1 MIFSLKFV
9 HFLLV
14 FLQILKSMN
23 FLLVLMIFSLNN
35 LQMQKIILKMQVV
48 QTFFWCNLALQEGR
62 MCDVG
67 PQATSR
73 LIRASAQ
80 RHPALRGSL
89 RGKGMDTT
97 PEKKLRRNLTP
108 LKVYCLE
115 NERDVIIRNAVATG
129 KTVSEYMR
137 NVSMGYRVPSN
148 INAEQARELVRLKG
162 DMGRLGGLLKLLLS
176 NEERFDGMTGE
187 RLQLETLKLLNEILE
202 NQKQVRQA
210 IRELIRN

>member
-1 MIFSLKFV
+1 
-9 HFLLV
+9 
-14 FLQILKSMN
+14 
-23 FLLVLMIFSLNN
+23 
-35 LQMQKIILKMQVV
+35 MQKIILKQQVE
-48 QTFFWCNLALQEGR
+48 QKSFWRNLALQEGR

-67 PQATSR
+67 PQAASR
-73 LIRASAQ
+73 LIRASTQ

-89 RGKGMDTT
+89 RGNGMNT
-97 PEKKLRRNLTP
+97 PEKKSRRDLTP
-108 LKVYCLE
+108 LKVYCSKD
-115 NERDVIIRNAVATG
+115 EREQIIRNALATG

-187 RLQLETLKLLNEILE
+187 RLQFETIKLLNEILE
-202 NQKQVRQA
+202 NQNQVRQA

>member
-1 MIFSLKFV
+1 MQF
-9 HFLLV
+9 FLVSMQFLESMQISVV
-14 FLQILKSMN
+14 FMQFFLKS
-23 FLLVLMIFSLNN
+23 
-35 LQMQKIILKMQVV
+35 LQLQKIIVKEQVE
-48 QTFFWCNLALQEGR
+48 QNFFWRNLALQEGR

-67 PQATSR
+67 PQAPSR

-97 PEKKLRRNLTP
+97 PEKKIRRNLTP

-115 NERDVIIRNAVATG
+115 NERDVIIRNALATG

-187 RLQLETLKLLNEILE
+187 RLQFETLKLLNEILE

>member
-1 MIFSLKFV
+1 
-9 HFLLV
+9 
-14 FLQILKSMN
+14 
-23 FLLVLMIFSLNN
+23 
-35 LQMQKIILKMQVV
+35 
-48 QTFFWCNLALQEGR
+48 

-73 LIRASAQ
+73 LIRASTQ

-115 NERDVIIRNAVATG
+115 NERDVIIRNALATG

-176 NEERFDGMTGE
+176 NEERFDGMSGE
-187 RLQLETLKLLNEILE
+187 RLQFETLKLLNEILE
-202 NQKQVRQA
+202 NQKQIRQA